1 MSGTARATF
10 SSPLTETQ
18 HLREEIEL
26 LHEELNTQRLFY
38 QSVFQMDVVQVALE
52 NELLKTQLIAAVQ
65 EMEVHGEEMKKAKR
79 AIEDLKEKEED
90 LNEEVTACHGHIRR
104 LKAALKKEKTE
115 VEVIGKDH
123 ELLKE
128 KFNYVDAL
136 AERYL
141 KQEEVEMLFE
151 PSDDEG
157 DNDEEEPDVE
167 EEEQEEHHGEIPVA
181 AGLHADDANDDEEE
195 IPSDPF

>member
-1 MSGTARATF
+1 MSSGARATI

-18 HLREEIEL
+18 HLREEIESL
-26 LHEELNTQRLFY
+26 YEELHTQRLFY

-52 NELLKTQLIAAVQ
+52 NERLKTQLISAIQ
-65 EMEVHGEEMKKAKR
+65 EMEAHGEEMKKAKR
-79 AIEDLKEKEED
+79 VIEDLKEKEED

-104 LKAALKKEKTE
+104 LKAELKKEKTE

-151 PSDDEG
+151 PSDNEG
-157 DNDEEEPDVE
+157 DDDEEEPDVE
-167 EEEQEEHHGEIPVA
+167 EEQIHDA
-181 AGLHADDANDDEEE
+181 AGLHAENANDADAVDAEEE